1 MYIVNA
7 TQIAITFVSLKKKNL
22 QNKPCVEASFE
33 VSLEYYFIRAVLHVL
48 LTPVLLKSLLKYSI
62 GLSALADENSEV
74 S

>member
-7 TQIAITFVSLKKKNL
+7 TQIAITFVILKKKNL

-48 LTPVLLKSLLKYSI
+48 LTPVLKSLLKYSI